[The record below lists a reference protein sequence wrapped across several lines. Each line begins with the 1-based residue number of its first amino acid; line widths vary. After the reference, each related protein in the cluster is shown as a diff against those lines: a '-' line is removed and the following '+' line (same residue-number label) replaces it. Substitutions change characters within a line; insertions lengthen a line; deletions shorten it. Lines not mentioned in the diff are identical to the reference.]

1 MKKRI
6 LSLIFLVLL
15 LSSTISQVF
24 GGMFGRINHHL
35 QLEGLII
42 DIDAPDEAKVNE
54 EFNVELTIYPFEIYV
69 NSFIV
74 TFKSSSDTI
83 YEETL
88 FYQQNVSAE
97 FSKTYSLKTKY
108 PGRIQCEIRISYV
121 KWKGYWLLES
131 IYEKEIYLDLTY
143 ITDIS
148 REELEFAYFNYTM
161 LKRDYESLKSY
172 DEALSENYS
181 NLYYDYKELN
191 EELQEQKK
199 MTGIFVLTTIIFLA
213 STSYLEWKIRRIG
226 KEQSKSTKKKG
237 EGLIKE
243 IKSLF
248 FRVD

>member
-1 MKKRI
+1 MKTRI
-6 LSLIFLVLL
+6 LSIIFLILL
-15 LSSTISQVF
+15 LSLTLSQAF
-24 GGMFGRINHHL
+24 GEIEDYLYLEDLRI
-35 QLEGLII
+35 EV
-42 DIDAPDEAKVNE
+42 DAPDEAKVNE
-54 EFNVELTIYPFEIYV
+54 EFNVKLSISPYEEIYV
-69 NSFIV
+69 KTFIV
-74 TFKSSSDTI
+74 TFGYSSSPI

-88 FYQQNVSAE
+88 FYQQNITSD
-97 FSKTYSLKTKY
+97 FSKTYVLKTKEFLY
-108 PGRIQCEIRISYV
+108 HRIPCKIKISYV
-121 KWKGYWLLES
+121 TWKGSWLLERS
-131 IYEKEIYLDLTY
+131 YEKEIYLDLTY

-181 NLYYDYKELN
+181 NLYYEYKELN
-191 EELQEQKK
+191 GELQEQKK